1 MLRPIVGAV
10 VLSMLWAGS
19 TLAETRSLKF
29 LNLHTKERAEIVYK
43 VNGRYS
49 PQGLQRIN
57 HVLRDW
63 RKNETTKIN
72 PRLLDV
78 IWQAYRESGATG
90 WIEVICGYR
99 TPATNSMLRS
109 RSSGV
114 AKQSQ
119 HTLGNALD
127 FHIQGVPL
135 KRLREIG
142 LRMQAGGVGFYP
154 SSGSPFVH
162 FDVGSVRHWPRMNRQ
177 QLASVFPDG
186 RTVHVPSDGKPLP
199 GYREAQ
205 AMLSQRGSAPVQMAA
220 VEDEDEG
227 SPTFFERLFARS
239 QPAAAA
245 PVRQAAAAPA
255 PVPARPAPVAA
266 VAGAAE
272 MPAQFDVA
280 SARRISPVVMA
291 EVAQPAAP
299 ANIPVPASAPREM
312 MVAAVEA
319 IVPVPRLA
327 PSRSEA
333 VVMAATTPSPD
344 RHAISSSQVSVSALA
359 FRGPTKTAFDVVL
372 GAPTPIV
379 ETAPLPTLQPATDET
394 FVAARIASAFDG
406 APMPEALKKAA
417 PAGPIVYRDGGV
429 GVKGSRPSTK
439 ATASFT
445 VD

>member
-1 MLRPIVGAV
+1 MLKSIAGAV
-10 VLSMLWAGS
+10 VLSLLWAGS

-49 PQGLQRIN
+49 PQGLQQIN

-63 RKNETTKIN
+63 RKNEVTKIN

-78 IWQAYRESGATG
+78 IWQTYRESGASG

-99 TPATNSMLRS
+99 SPATNSMLRS

-114 AKQSQ
+114 AKESQ
-119 HTLGNALD
+119 HTRGNALD

-142 LRMQAGGVGFYP
+142 LKMQAGGVGFYP

-186 RTVHVPSDGKPLP
+186 RTIHVPSDGKPLP
-199 GYREAQ
+199 GYKEAQ
-205 AMLSQRGSAPVQMAA
+205 AMLSQRGSAPVQMAMA
-220 VEDEDEG
+220 EEEDEG

-239 QPAAAA
+239 QPAAAV
-245 PVRQAAAAPA
+245 PVRRAAAA
-255 PVPARPAPVAA
+255 PARPAPVAA
-266 VAGAAE
+266 AAGASE
-272 MPAQFDVA
+272 MAAQFDVA
-280 SARRISPVVMA
+280 SARRTPPVVMA
-291 EVAQPAAP
+291 EVAQPTIP
-299 ANIPVPASAPREM
+299 ANIPIPSSAPRDILI
-312 MVAAVEA
+312 AAVEA
-319 IVPVPRLA
+319 DVPVPRLA
-327 PSRSEA
+327 PSRSET
-333 VVMAATTPSPD
+333 VVMAATQPSPD
-344 RHAISSSQVSVSALA
+344 QRTISSSQVSVSALA

-379 ETAPLPTLQPATDET
+379 ETAALPALQPATNET

-406 APMPEALKKAA
+406 APMPETLKKAA

-429 GVKGSRPSTK
+429 GVKGSRPSAK

-445 VD
+445 AD